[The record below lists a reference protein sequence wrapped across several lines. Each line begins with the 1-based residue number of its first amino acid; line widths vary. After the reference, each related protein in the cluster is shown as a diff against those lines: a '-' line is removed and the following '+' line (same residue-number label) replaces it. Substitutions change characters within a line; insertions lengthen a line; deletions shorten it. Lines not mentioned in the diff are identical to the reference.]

1 MIKFAAFAFV
11 PMNPTADEDLS
22 GDDSLKPEPLTE
34 RQRKDARNA
43 RERERR
49 AARKR
54 KAETKK
60 GTEFTTVSS
69 AGEDTDE
76 EAKKK
81 KKKAR
86 KKVAKRPVDI
96 FEVSD
101 EDDEPPKRFT
111 VYFDIEGPKSA
122 TPTTARSKTTPPLV
136 IKKGPFFH
144 HTNASFSTFKETIGT
159 LTPCNPNL
167 LVLPSL
173 TWKFDTPANGVR
185 RLMPNEVGYE
195 AMLAAVRAKRGECV
209 VFVYMPP
216 PKKDMVRNHLLFV
229 YRNSSLLQT
238 WPTGDPNQVLDP
250 FDYDEEVAAQ
260 LPQGLTRKD
269 QIVSVDSHAYYMRT
283 D

>member
-11 PMNPTADEDLS
+11 LMNPTADEELS
-22 GDDSLKPEPLTE
+22 GGNSLKPEPLTE

-49 AARKR
+49 AARKC

-101 EDDEPPKRFT
+101 EDNEPPKRFT

-122 TPTTARSKTTPPLV
+122 TPTAACSKTTPPLV

-144 HTNASFSTFKETIGT
+144 HTNALFKETIGS

-209 VFVYMPP
+209 VFVYMLP
-216 PKKDMVRNHLLFV
+216 PKKDMVQNHLLFA
-229 YRNSSLLQT
+229 YRNSPLLQT

-250 FDYDEEVAAQ
+250 FDYDEVVATQ
-260 LPQGLTRKD
+260 LLQGLT
-269 QIVSVDSHAYYMRT
+269 
-283 D
+283 